1 MPLVDERSRYKEML
15 INGEGLLAFVG

>member
-15 INGEGLLAFVG
+15 INGKGLLAFVG